1 LSESYDKELG
11 SKDLDIIMVKY
22 LADKFNSLPERKGKE
37 NVLSNIKAVKRI
49 EKEVV
54 KIKEILSSNKQSSVK
69 IPELLDYVTL

>member
-1 LSESYDKELG
+1 
-11 SKDLDIIMVKY
+11 MVKY

-37 NVLSNIKAVKRI
+37 NVLSNIKAVKRL

-69 IPELLDYVTL
+69 IPELLDYVTLQLLVDRTDIEAVASSYF